1 MLIVNVSPSL
11 LALLWSDVSLSH
23 LTRLLS
29 RGSSDVAMND
39 KVAIKNEKWGMI
51 EGFNGWLV
59 GVEELAAGSC
69 VITGEAFSPWGLC
82 PSFGLL
88 WRFKYFNSVTNRH
101 LWQWFSDLI

>member
-1 MLIVNVSPSL
+1 MRKATTAVNYSALNHKRLIVNVSPSL

-59 GVEELAAGSC
+59 GVEADLSGELCDYRGGVQSLGS
-69 VITGEAFSPWGLC
+69 V
-82 PSFGLL
+82 SFF
-88 WRFKYFNSVTNRH
+88 RVT
-101 LWQWFSDLI
+101 LEV